1 MDQNSPKQKTYP
13 DLLQEMVIVVII
25 GRAFAPR
32 PNSDLS
38 PFKTLKSFAV
48 RWCGGASERH
58 QGAGAKRDYDL

>member
-13 DLLQEMVIVVII
+13 DLLQELVIVVIII

-38 PFKTLKSFAV
+38 PFKALKSFTV
-48 RWCGGASERH
+48 R
-58 QGAGAKRDYDL
+58 